1 MRPEYVVHT
10 AQEIIKLRRAAHM
23 PALARA
29 RICSL
34 VHSGMTTKDL
44 DNIAG
49 EVIRSMGGE
58 PAFLNY
64 RGYPGNICI
73 SVNDEVVHGIGRH
86 DRFILKGDVVSVDV
100 GIAFE
105 GGIGDTARTV
115 YVGNEED
122 MPEDVARLLEY
133 TQKSLEAGLAAAHP
147 GGYVQDISRAVE
159 EVAQQAHLGI
169 VREYVGHGCG
179 IRLHEPPDVPNF
191 AQHRKGPKLV
201 PGMVLC
207 VEPMLNLG
215 SHKVYTESDGW
226 TVRTRDGE
234 PSAHF
239 EHMILITENGTEVL
253 TRV

>member
-10 AQEIIKLRRAAHM
+10 AQEIIKIRRAAHM
-23 PALARA
+23 TALARD

-159 EVAQQAHLGI
+159 EVAAGAS
-169 VREYVGHGCG
+169 R
-179 IRLHEPPDVPNF
+179 N
-191 AQHRKGPKLV
+191 RKGIC
-201 PGMVLC
+201 GAWMRHQA
-207 VEPMLNLG
+207 
-215 SHKVYTESDGW
+215 S
-226 TVRTRDGE
+226 
-234 PSAHF
+234 
-239 EHMILITENGTEVL
+239 
-253 TRV
+253 